1 MEAKSEMNYS
11 NNANIIEIFE
21 SLQGEGINIGENQ
34 LFIRFSGCNLNC
46 KYCDTNHSKEISTT
60 WSLEKLLKEV
70 ENFKGK
76 TVALTGGEP
85 LLHLEFLKE
94 FLPKV
99 EKTIYLETNGTL
111 PQKLG
116 EIIDLVDIVAMDI
129 KLESSTGQENRF
141 DENDEFAKIAS
152 KKIAFIKI
160 VFDENIKDEEIKKTI
175 EIAKKHNLTIILQPK
190 MPMNIG
196 FQPEEIFYKY
206 FREYKNIRLIP
217 QVHKFLNIR

>member
-1 MEAKSEMNYS
+1 MNS
-11 NNANIIEIFE
+11 ANIIEIFE
-21 SLQGEGINIGENQ
+21 SLQGEGINIGEDQ

-46 KYCDTNHSKEISTT
+46 DYCDTNHSKEISTV
-60 WSLEKLLKEV
+60 WSVEKLLKEI

-85 LLHLEFLKE
+85 LLHFEFLKE
-94 FLPKV
+94 LLPKV

-111 PQKLG
+111 SQKLE

-129 KLESSTGQENRF
+129 KLQSSTGQENQF
-141 DENDEFAKIAS
+141 SQNDEFARIAS
-152 KKIAFIKI
+152 RKIAFIKI
-160 VFDENIKDEEIKKTI
+160 VFDENIKDEEIEKTI
-175 EIAKKHNLTIILQPK
+175 EIAKKYNLTIILQPK
-190 MPMNIG
+190 MPMSAG

-206 FREYKNIRLIP
+206 FKEYKNIRLIP

>member
-1 MEAKSEMNYS
+1 MLENNYS
-11 NNANIIEIFE
+11 NSANIIEIFE

-46 KYCDTNHSKEISTT
+46 NYCDTNHSKEISTL
-60 WSLEKLLKEV
+60 WDSGKLLAEI

-76 TVALTGGEP
+76 TIALTGGEP
-85 LLHLEFLKE
+85 LLHTEFLKE
-94 FLPKV
+94 ILPKV
-99 EKTIYLETNGTL
+99 EKSIYLETNGTL
-111 PQKLG
+111 PDKLA

-129 KLESSTGQENRF
+129 KLQSSTGQENKF
-141 DENDEFAKIAS
+141 EANEKFAQIAS
-152 KKIAFIKI
+152 QKIAFIKV
-160 VFDENIKDEEIKKTI
+160 VFDENIKDEEIKATI
-175 EIAKKHNLTIILQPK
+175 EIAKKYNLTIILQPK
-190 MPMNIG
+190 MPMSQG